1 MLAASYWS
9 LLSPAIEMA
18 EESRLYGSF
27 TFVPVSVGFLLG
39 AGFVYAADIAL
50 PYLVRG
56 GAVCCTALEVCCILG
71 HRSCNT
77 FSVGYQVPI
86 LVRSLVFSGVI
97 SVVVA
102 APVLV

>member
-18 EESRLYGSF
+18 EECGLYGSF
-27 TFVPVSVGFLLG
+27 TFVPVSIGFLLG

-56 GAVCCTALEVCCILG
+56 GAVRCTALKVYCIL
-71 HRSCNT
+71 RSCNP

-86 LVRSLVFSGVI
+86 PVI
-97 SVVVA
+97 S
-102 APVLV
+102 LFYS

>member
-18 EESRLYGSF
+18 EESGLYGPF
-27 TFVPVSVGFLLG
+27 TFVPVSIGFLLG

-56 GAVCCTALEVCCILG
+56 GDVHCSVTEIVCILY
-71 HRSCNT
+71 HRVQN
-77 FSVGYQVPI
+77 I
-86 LVRSLVFSGVI
+86 
-97 SVVVA
+97 
-102 APVLV
+102 